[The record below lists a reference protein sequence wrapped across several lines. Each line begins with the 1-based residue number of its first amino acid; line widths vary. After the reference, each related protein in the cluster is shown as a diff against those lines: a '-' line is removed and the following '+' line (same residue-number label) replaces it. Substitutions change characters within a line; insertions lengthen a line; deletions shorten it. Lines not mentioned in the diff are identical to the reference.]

1 MFLIDG
7 YAMLYRA
14 HYAMI
19 RNPLITSYG
28 LPTSALFGF
37 LNQLFRILN
46 KENPDYIAT
55 IFDRKEKT
63 FRHKKYPDYKANRDP
78 MPEELQVQLPHLWKL
93 IDALEIVN
101 LSKKGYEADDI
112 IGTLAVDGTK
122 NDLEVFIVSGD
133 KDFMQLI
140 NDNVFL
146 YAPGTKNKPDK
157 IYDKDG
163 VKDRWGVPP
172 EKIIDLF
179 GLMGDS
185 SDNIPGVLGVGPKSA
200 MKLIARMHQSLQS
213 IIPLQ
218 VGLYDDAFNLNCVG
232 DTFQSKNTPTI
243 LIEAGHYHRD
253 YRREHVRKFIC
264 VAILEGLSCIAKEA
278 VSGHSFDDY
287 FKIPLN
293 KKLFFDV
300 IIRNTKEKTGN
311 QSNDIGIQ
319 FKEVLID
326 NTINFVPIIKTIGNL
341 SRFYGHYE
349 IEKKQ
354 LQVGSENDFVLINN
368 ELFALKPDNY

>member
-55 IFDRKEKT
+55 VFDRKEKT
-63 FRHKKYPDYKANRDP
+63 FRHKKFPDYKANRDP

-93 IDALEIVN
+93 IDALQIPN
-101 LSKKGYEADDI
+101 LPKKGYEADDI
-112 IGTLAVDGTK
+112 IGTLAEHGANKDF
-122 NDLEVFIVSGD
+122 EVFIVSGD

-163 VKDRWGVPP
+163 VEDRWGVPP
-172 EKIIDLF
+172 DKIIDLF

-185 SDNIPGVLGVGPKSA
+185 SDNIPGVSGVGPKSA
-200 MKLIARMHQSLQS
+200 MKLINDYGTLEDALNNAELVTNKRVRNGLLEGKENAIISKDLVTIIRDVPLDYNIEDFENKDLDTNSIESLLTEYEFHALINQLPGSSELPDETIKKSKKDYKIIQSLDDLTNFVKSVKPNTILSFDIETDGLNAMQNEIVGFSFS
-213 IIPLQ
+213 I
-218 VGLYDDAFNLNCVG
+218 N
-232 DTFQSKNTPTI
+232 KNTGVYIPVSYTHLTLPTK
-243 LIEAGHYHRD
+243 A
-253 YRREHVRKFIC
+253 
-264 VAILEGLSCIAKEA
+264 
-278 VSGHSFDDY
+278 
-287 FKIPLN
+287 
-293 KKLFFDV
+293 
-300 IIRNTKEKTGN
+300 
-311 QSNDIGIQ
+311 
-319 FKEVLID
+319 
-326 NTINFVPIIKTIGNL
+326 
-341 SRFYGHYE
+341 
-349 IEKKQ
+349 
-354 LQVGSENDFVLINN
+354 
-368 ELFALKPDNY
+368 